1 MCLFVW
7 FFISNSKQRAVIAII
22 VDHCIDICVFG
33 ETISYL
39 AASVGAGMAAV
50 LNRQDKQILEL
61 LQRDA
66 TLSVGDIA
74 EQVGLSKS
82 ACWRRIHKMEEEGVI
97 AERVT
102 LLNPQKLNLPLTVYI
117 SIRTN
122 QHNDHWA
129 AQFGELVQGIAEILE
144 VHRMSGDLDYLIKA
158 VVTDMPGYDRLYK
171 ELIKADLFDV
181 SSSFV
186 METMKQT
193 TRLPLTYTGA
203 V

>member
-1 MCLFVW
+1 
-7 FFISNSKQRAVIAII
+7 
-22 VDHCIDICVFG
+22 
-33 ETISYL
+33 
-39 AASVGAGMAAV
+39 MAAG
-50 LNRQDKQILEL
+50 LNRHDRQILEL

-74 EQVGLSKS
+74 ERVGLSKS
-82 ACWRRIHKMEEEGVI
+82 ACWRRIHKLEEDGVI
-97 AERVT
+97 ADRVT
-102 LLNPQKLNLPLTVYI
+102 LLDQHKLNLPLTVYI

-122 QHNDHWA
+122 QHNDQWA
-129 AQFGELVQGIAEILE
+129 TQFTELVQGVAEILE

-193 TRLPLTYTGA
+193 TCLPLTYANGN
-203 V
+203 

>member
-1 MCLFVW
+1 MTK
-7 FFISNSKQRAVIAII
+7 IS
-22 VDHCIDICVFG
+22 
-33 ETISYL
+33 
-39 AASVGAGMAAV
+39 
-50 LNRQDKQILEL
+50 RQDRQILEL

-74 EQVGLSKS
+74 ERVGISKS
-82 ACWRRIHKMEEEGVI
+82 ACWRRIHKFEEEGVI
-97 AERVT
+97 RERVT
-102 LLNPQKLNLPLTVYI
+102 LLNQDKVNLPLTVYI
-117 SIRTN
+117 AIRTN
-122 QHNDHWA
+122 QHNDQWA
-129 AQFGELVQGIAEILE
+129 AQFSRVVQGIAEILE

-193 TRLPLTYTGA
+193 TQLPLNYLTG
-203 V
+203 